1 MKQKIFF
8 KNSKGQRLCG
18 IIEEPNESKNE
29 IVIFVHGFSSS
40 KDSLNVKDVTD
51 ELSMRKI
58 NSFRIDLDG
67 CGESEGDFAEQT
79 ITSTVDDVLNAIRLM
94 EERGYQKIS
103 LYGSSAGGLTVM
115 ATALKYPKVKRIG
128 LKAPVSD
135 SPAQKLAKYGQKFID
150 DWKERGFRDKEKLD
164 GTKLKANYSFY
175 EDSKKYIMYNKVKDI
190 KCPVLI
196 IHGDADED
204 VPVEQSKKVIE
215 NFPDGKLIVLE
226 GADHAL
232 KINGDGSKAI
242 ELFGDW
248 FEEII
253 K

>member
-103 LYGSSAGGLTVM
+103 LYGL
-115 ATALKYPKVKRIG
+115 
-128 LKAPVSD
+128 
-135 SPAQKLAKYGQKFID
+135 
-150 DWKERGFRDKEKLD
+150 
-164 GTKLKANYSFY
+164 
-175 EDSKKYIMYNKVKDI
+175 
-190 KCPVLI
+190 
-196 IHGDADED
+196 
-204 VPVEQSKKVIE
+204 
-215 NFPDGKLIVLE
+215 
-226 GADHAL
+226 
-232 KINGDGSKAI
+232 
-242 ELFGDW
+242 
-248 FEEII
+248 
-253 K
+253 